1 MSDYSNSATKPIR
14 ACSQLEEVFPFWR
27 KCGNSTLRAN
37 RHFSPKGGGGGDM
50 GFWRIAWF
58 SGGTERESVVASR
71 VQSIKRT
78 SADCQVTGNEV
89 RPGKFYRDSWHN
101 QIKITPGII
110 FLYFSA
116 KRKRHTR
123 STSPAPGVER
133 KEKRKE
139 ERTLWFRAPPGARN
153 SHFTLA

>member
-1 MSDYSNSATKPIR
+1 
-14 ACSQLEEVFPFWR
+14 
-27 KCGNSTLRAN
+27 
-37 RHFSPKGGGGGDM
+37 M

-101 QIKITPGII
+101 QIKITPGIY
-110 FLYFSA
+110 FLYFSV

-133 KEKRKE
+133 KEKERKKE
-139 ERTLWFRAPPGARN
+139 LYDFELLLSRVIRASRSLNTRLRSPVKRKKLCWYCKPLRHKL
-153 SHFTLA
+153 SVKSDVLR